1 MHLWGFCSYFIL
13 RDRLPYLIFKFVTM
27 KKVIIG
33 FLLAII
39 FGGTG
44 GHFWRLEQVRNI
56 TNENAHNFWELYY
69 YDSLATVKRQCLEAI
84 MVKEEKLEQR
94 CDEELDLVRLS
105 IRTEVEDSFSRL
117 ILILRQEIRELA
129 QEGDSLRQEILLV
142 HRSYARYGHQL
153 VEENTASS
161 NLKVIH
167 QGLQIKNLP
176 KRGKTSQQA
185 AMHSL
190 QRDFGRYILLLM
202 LTPFFAGLMLR
213 IFLRRD

>member
-1 MHLWGFCSYFIL
+1 
-13 RDRLPYLIFKFVTM
+13 M

-39 FGGTG
+39 FGGIA
-44 GHFWRLEQVRNI
+44 GHFWRVEQVRNI

-84 MVKEEKLEQR
+84 RVKEEELEQR
-94 CDEELDLVRLS
+94 CDEELELAKGSVRA
-105 IRTEVEDSFSRL
+105 EVEDSFSRL
-117 ILILRQEIRELA
+117 IIILRQEVRELEK
-129 QEGDSLRQEILLV
+129 EGDSLRQEILLV

-153 VEENTASS
+153 VDEKTSPS

-167 QGLQIKNLP
+167 QGLQAKKLP
-176 KRGKTSQQA
+176 KKGKVSQQA
-185 AMHSL
+185 AMQSL
-190 QRDFGRYILLLM
+190 KRDFGRYILLLM

-213 IFLRRD
+213 VFLRRE